1 MRLEAISENVGEV
14 ASSCPSID
22 WLSKVWQGGRRYR
35 LLDSIEK
42 EIRDVEE
49 SDEKVYES
57 GIAA

>member
-1 MRLEAISENVGEV
+1 MPRLIGLVRPG
-14 ASSCPSID
+14 
-22 WLSKVWQGGRRYR
+22 KGGRRYR